1 MPSGQFVRPASI
13 GTGRYMVQSD
23 AHARVASPIDGGPNV
38 DIAKTYRIAAP
49 RALVWGALTNPVH
62 IETWSGAPAIMSD
75 QPGTDFVLWDG
86 DVRGRN
92 LEVEPERRLVQE
104 WYGGD
109 WDEPSIATFTL
120 WDVDGGGTFLELF
133 HTNVPDDEGADFDT
147 GWDDYYLGPMKRLL
161 EAS

>member
-1 MPSGQFVRPASI
+1 MEI
-13 GTGRYMVQSD
+13 E
-23 AHARVASPIDGGPNV
+23 
-38 DIAKTYRIAAP
+38 KTYRIAAP
-49 RALVWGALTNPVH
+49 RNLVWAALTDPIH
-62 IETWSGAPAIMSD
+62 IETWSGAPAFMAD
-75 QPGTDFVLWDG
+75 KPGTEFMLWDG

-92 LEVEPERRLVQE
+92 LQVDPGHILVQE

-120 WDVDGGGTFLELF
+120 WDASDGGTFLELS
-133 HTNVPDDEGADFDT
+133 HSNVPAEETADLDT